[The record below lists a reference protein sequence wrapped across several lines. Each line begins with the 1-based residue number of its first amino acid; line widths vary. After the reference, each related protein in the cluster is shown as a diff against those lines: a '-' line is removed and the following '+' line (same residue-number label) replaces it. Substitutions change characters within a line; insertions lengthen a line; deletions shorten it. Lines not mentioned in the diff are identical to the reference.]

1 MRIYLNNFFLLIM
14 SFRHERRSKMAKL
27 TAIVVTIIGV
37 LMLLQA
43 GGWITAL
50 DPYYMWL
57 YAIGVLVIGI
67 GKLMRNFKK

>member
-1 MRIYLNNFFLLIM
+1 
-14 SFRHERRSKMAKL
+14 MAKL
-27 TAIVVTIIGV
+27 TAVVVTIIG
-37 LMLLQA
+37 LLLLVQA

-50 DPYYMWL
+50 DAYYTWL